1 MKKNYKKIT
10 MIDFYK
16 KYVLRWR
23 ISASTCN
30 PYVSRTWHERIMA
43 RHVKL

>member
-16 KYVLRWR
+16 KRVLR
-23 ISASTCN
+23 
-30 PYVSRTWHERIMA
+30 
-43 RHVKL
+43 